1 MTSMTDSTVPEKR
14 PLALFDFD
22 DTISIGDTM
31 LHWQRWYLRK
41 RKSRWMIPWIWTGCL
56 LKASGMSRLWFKRF
70 YMATSNRETESS
82 RSNLVREFRREQLS
96 QVVHPELVERAW
108 LHHLLGDRIQIVSA
122 SPSFL
127 LDDLSEI
134 IPPHGL
140 TATQLEFQGK
150 HLWNLPQVERDI
162 KGQGKIEELTE
173 TGILPA
179 PAQSQAYSD
188 HHSDLPLLESVDFP
202 VAVHPDAALQRHA
215 NSLGWQI
222 LEPITPWTPKDAW
235 KPKASWLFFPV
246 GAGWPARQLPSKRKR
261 KALWKTWRR
270 SFRQLNLAAGATDRP
285 EFDRICQ
292 ELELASAQLKG
303 VALRMAQ
310 ALIQKPF
317 SRQGLPDTGRMD
329 RVWGSGLQQALTA
342 PQIDA
347 MRQIV
352 VELPDFDASQVQ
364 TAPYRCSWSSQFY
377 RAHRP
382 GKTDGI
388 LKLFL
393 PGVRE
398 LVATDLEQHA
408 ARLSKDL
415 PEEAQR
421 AWNGSLRELRSS
433 LASELS
439 SQREESVSRTLA
451 PIFISQEMDIR
462 VPWAKAVFRDGLE
475 GVFYEAVEGYS
486 LPVYFAYLRETRRLR
501 DPHALP
507 GSEFQ
512 AFASMVSRSGDLPH
526 GRALSQRI
534 WTLLSHAFWRAG
546 IWIPLGNWGNATVIP
561 GFGSRWK
568 LGVRDLAGCLD
579 FSASLRERL
588 ENWDSLVEGSP
599 ELRGLCLEMGW
610 SESQLTLHAGRWR
623 DLIEV
628 VWHPILFGNPQSGFA
643 FESWRLDGRLQSLIG
658 ARHTQEEWPIPDGL
672 RPVFRTLYWLRRNL
686 AGILEG

>member
-1 MTSMTDSTVPEKR
+1 MTSTTDSTAPQER

-41 RKSRWMIPWIWTGCL
+41 RKSQWMIPWIWSGCL
-56 LKASGMSRLWFKRF
+56 FKAAGMSRLWFKRF

-82 RSNLVREFRREQLS
+82 RDNLIREFRREQLS

-108 LHHLLGDRIQIVSA
+108 VHHMLGDRIHVVSA
-122 SPSFL
+122 SPAFL

-134 IPPHGL
+134 FPPHAL
-140 TATQLEFQGK
+140 TATKLEFEGK
-150 HLWNLPQVERDI
+150 HLWNLPRAGLDI
-162 KGQGKIEELTE
+162 KGLGKIEALTE
-173 TGILPA
+173 AGTLPA
-179 PAQSQAYSD
+179 SPLSHAYSD
-188 HHSDLPLLESVDFP
+188 HHSDLPLLEAVDFP
-202 VAVHPDAALQRHA
+202 VAVHPDTELHRHA
-215 NSLGWQI
+215 SSLGWQI
-222 LEPITPWTPKDAW
+222 LEPITPWTPQDAW
-235 KPKASWLFFPV
+235 KPKATWLLLPL
-246 GAGWPARQLPSKRKR
+246 GAGWPGRQLPVRRDRKKLWQMWR
-261 KALWKTWRR
+261 K
-270 SFRQLNLAAGATDRP
+270 SFQKLNDAAGTTDRI

-292 ELELASAQLKG
+292 ELELSSAQLKG

-310 ALIQKPF
+310 SLIQKPF
-317 SRQGLPDTGRMD
+317 SRHGLPDTGRMD

-352 VELPDFDASQVQ
+352 VELPDFDASLVQ
-364 TAPYRCSWSSQFY
+364 TAPYRCSWSAQFY

-382 GKTDGI
+382 GKNDGI

-393 PGVRE
+393 PGIRE
-398 LVATDLEQHA
+398 SVATDLELHA
-408 ARLSKDL
+408 TRLSKDL
-415 PEEAQR
+415 PAETQR
-421 AWNGSLRELRSS
+421 AWNGYLRELGTT
-433 LASELS
+433 LVSELS
-439 SQREESVSRTLA
+439 AQREESVSRTLA
-451 PIFISQEMDIR
+451 PLFLAPEMDIR
-462 VPWAKAVFRDGLE
+462 LPWAKAVFRDGLE

-486 LPVYFAYLRETRRLR
+486 LPVYFAYLRETRKLR
-501 DPHALP
+501 DPHAQP
-507 GSEFQ
+507 SADFQ
-512 AFASMVSRSGDLPH
+512 GFASMVSRSGDLPQ

-534 WTLLSHAFWRAG
+534 WQLLSHSFWNAG

-561 GFGSRWK
+561 GFDHGWK
-568 LGVRDLAGCLD
+568 LGVRDLSGCLD
-579 FSASLRERL
+579 FSSSIRDRL
-588 ENWDSLVEGSP
+588 ENWENIAEGSA
-599 ELRGLCLEMGW
+599 ELRTLCLEMGW
-610 SESQLTLHAGRWR
+610 NESQLTLHAGRWR

-628 VWHPILFGNPQSGFA
+628 VWHPILYGNPLTGFA